1 MDFDFNALNLRTAK
15 VDRIQ
20 VGPEWRTEN
29 FFPAWRNI
37 SYSRI
42 YYPVSGKGMVA
53 EGEHRYEL
61 KPGMMLLIPAFANV
75 QVSCR
80 RELCK
85 YWMHFN
91 ALLPDTQTDIFF
103 QYGRCI
109 VIDTSNRNGYFSMLF
124 DRLIKIECQ
133 DQQRQIDNYE
143 YDALLRLLIAPFL
156 RVVMEAQEQ
165 SAMPRAVELLQ
176 YIGRNYG
183 KKLTLP
189 ELAAV
194 ACMHPNYLCTC
205 FHRKMH
211 MSLFDYINRVRLQH
225 ALEFFRQGKM
235 TISEIS
241 EQTGFSS
248 IQTFSKNF
256 RKIYGVPPRSYIKM
270 EYERKQD
277 LAASFQ
283 IRWKKP
289 SEILPAEQR
298 ARRRGQQDQ
307 HRGG

>member
-1 MDFDFNALNLRTAK
+1 MDLDFNALNLRVFT

-42 YYPVSGKGMVA
+42 YYPVSG
-53 EGEHRYEL
+53 EGLVTEGGHLYVL

-75 QVSCR
+75 QVSCPR
-80 RELCK
+80 KLCK

-109 VIDTSNRNGYFSMLF
+109 VIDTSTRDDYFSMLF
-124 DRLIKIECQ
+124 DRLVKIECQ
-133 DQQRQIDNYE
+133 DQQRQLDNYE

-156 RVVMEAQEQ
+156 RVVAEAEEQ
-165 SAMPRAVELLQ
+165 SAMPRTVELLQ
-176 YIGRNYG
+176 YIDRNYWE
-183 KKLTLP
+183 KLTLS
-189 ELAAV
+189 ELAEV
-194 ACMHPNYLCTC
+194 ACMHPNYLCTS

-225 ALEFFRQGKM
+225 ALEYFRQGKM
-235 TISEIS
+235 TLSEIA
-241 EQTGFSS
+241 EKIGFSS

-256 RKIYGVPPRSYIKM
+256 RKIYGVSPRNYLKM
-270 EYERKQD
+270 EYERKQY
-277 LAASFQ
+277 LEASHQ
-283 IRWKKP
+283 IHWKKP
-289 SEILPAEQR
+289 SETLPAKQR
-298 ARRRGQQDQ
+298 ARRGGKQDQ
-307 HRGG
+307 GR

>member
-1 MDFDFNALNLRTAK
+1 MDFDFNALNLRTFK
-15 VDRIQ
+15 VDRIR

-42 YYPVSGKGMVA
+42 YYPISGGGLVT
-53 EGEHRYEL
+53 EGAHRYVH
-61 KPGMMLLIPAFANV
+61 KPGMMLLIPPFANV

-109 VIDTSNRNGYFSMLF
+109 EIDTSTRNDYFSMLF
-124 DRLIKIECQ
+124 DRLIKIECL
-133 DQQRQIDNYE
+133 DQPSQIDNYE

-156 RVVMEAQEQ
+156 RVVTEAEEQ

-176 YIGRNYG
+176 YIDRNYG
-183 KKLTLP
+183 KKLTLS

-194 ACMHPNYLCTC
+194 ACMHPNYLCTS

-225 ALEFFRQGKM
+225 ALEYFRQGKM
-235 TISEIS
+235 TISEIA
-241 EQTGFSS
+241 ERTGFFS

-256 RKIYGVPPRSYIKM
+256 RKIYGVPPRRYIKM
-270 EYERKQD
+270 EYERKQN
-277 LAASFQ
+277 LAASRQ
-283 IRWKKP
+283 IHWKKTV
-289 SEILPAEQR
+289 
-298 ARRRGQQDQ
+298 
-307 HRGG
+307 

>member
-1 MDFDFNALNLRTAK
+1 VTL
-15 VDRIQ
+15 
-20 VGPEWRTEN
+20 GPEWRTGN

-42 YYPVSGKGMVA
+42 YYPISGEGMVTD
-53 EGEHRYEL
+53 GRLRHVL
-61 KPGMMLLIPAFANV
+61 KPGMMLLIPPFANV

-109 VIDTSNRNGYFSMLF
+109 EIDTSTRNDYFSMLF

-133 DQQRQIDNYE
+133 DQQSQIDNYE
-143 YDALLRLLIAPFL
+143 YDAFLRLLIAPFL
-156 RVVMEAQEQ
+156 RVVTAAEEQ

-176 YIGRNYG
+176 YIDRNYG
-183 KKLTLP
+183 KKLTLT

-225 ALEFFRQGKM
+225 ALEYFRQGKM

-241 EQTGFSS
+241 EKTGFSS

-256 RKIYGVPPRSYIKM
+256 RKIYGVPPRNYIKM

-277 LAASFQ
+277 LAASF
-283 IRWKKP
+283 RVNWKKP
-289 SEILPAEQR
+289 SEILPAKQR
-298 ARRRGQQDQ
+298 ARGGRKQDQ
-307 HRGG
+307 HG

>member
-1 MDFDFNALNLRTAK
+1 MDFDFNALNLRSAK

-42 YYPVSGKGMVA
+42 YYPVSGKGMVE
-53 EGEHRYEL
+53 EGGHRYEL

-109 VIDTSNRNGYFSMLF
+109 VIDTSNRNDYFSMLF
-124 DRLIKIECQ
+124 ERLVNIECQ
-133 DQQRQIDNYE
+133 DQQRQIDYYE

-156 RVVMEAQEQ
+156 RTVAEAQEQ

-176 YIGRNYG
+176 YIDRNYG
-183 KKLTLP
+183 KKLTLT

-225 ALEFFRQGKM
+225 AFEYFRQGSM
-235 TISEIS
+235 TLSEIA
-241 EQTGFSS
+241 EKTGFSS

-256 RKIYGVPPRSYIKM
+256 RKIYGVPPRSYIKL
-270 EYERKQD
+270 EYEKKLD

-283 IRWKKP
+283 IDWKTTPAP
-289 SEILPAEQR
+289 SPAKQR
-298 ARRRGQQDQ
+298 ARGGRKQDQ
-307 HRGG
+307 HG

>member
-1 MDFDFNALNLRTAK
+1 MDFDFNTLNLRVFT
-15 VDRIQ
+15 VDRIR

-42 YYPVSGKGMVA
+42 YYPVSGEGMVT
-53 EGEHRYEL
+53 EGRNRYVL
-61 KPGMMLLIPAFANV
+61 KPGMMMLIPAFANV
-75 QVSCR
+75 EVSCR

-109 VIDTSNRNGYFSMLF
+109 VIDTSTRNDYFSILF
-124 DRLIKIECQ
+124 DRLVKIECQ
-133 DQQRQIDNYE
+133 DQQHQIDYYE
-143 YDALLRLLIAPFL
+143 YEALLRLLIAPFL
-156 RVVMEAQEQ
+156 RVVTEAQEQ

-176 YIGRNYG
+176 YIDCNYG
-183 KKLTLP
+183 KKLTLT

-225 ALEFFRQGKM
+225 ALEYFRQGKM
-235 TISEIS
+235 TLSEIA
-241 EQTGFSS
+241 EKIGFSS
-248 IQTFSKNF
+248 IQSFSKNF

-270 EYERKQD
+270 EYERKLD
-277 LAASFQ
+277 LAASFP
-283 IRWKKP
+283 INWKKT
-289 SEILPAEQR
+289 S
-298 ARRRGQQDQ
+298 
-307 HRGG
+307 